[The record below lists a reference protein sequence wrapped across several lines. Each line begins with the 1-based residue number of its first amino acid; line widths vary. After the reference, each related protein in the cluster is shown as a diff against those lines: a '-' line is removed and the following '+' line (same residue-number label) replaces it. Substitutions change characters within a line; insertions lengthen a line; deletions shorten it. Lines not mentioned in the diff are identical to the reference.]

1 MDPPRDSAQPW
12 EIKWPCGQNSLSWNG
27 FYQTHQDIRSVRSSS
42 CCCYS
47 LAKSLPT
54 LCNPMGCST
63 PGFPVLHY
71 LPEFAQTHVH
81 WVDDAI
87 QPSLHIRWP
96 KYWNFSIS
104 PSNEYSGLIFFRIDW
119 LDLLAVQGTLKNLLQ
134 HHSSK
139 ASVLQCS
146 AFFIFQ
152 LSHLYITTGKTIAL
166 TIQMFVAKW
175 CLYFTVWYLVFHGFP
190 SKEQMS

>member
-1 MDPPRDSAQPW
+1 MSDSLLLHGLEHPRLPCPPLSTSLFKLMSIESVMHSNHLILCHHFLLLPSVFPSIRVFSSGSA
-12 EIKWPCGQNSLSWNG
+12 
-27 FYQTHQDIRSVRSSS
+27 
-42 CCCYS
+42 
-47 LAKSLPT
+47 
-54 LCNPMGCST
+54 LC
-63 PGFPVLHY
+63 
-71 LPEFAQTHVH
+71 
-81 WVDDAI
+81 
-87 QPSLHIRWP
+87 IRWP

-139 ASVLQCS
+139 ASVLQCL

-166 TIQMFVAKW
+166 TIQMFVAK
-175 CLYFTVWYLVFHGFP
+175 
-190 SKEQMS
+190 

>member
-1 MDPPRDSAQPW
+1 MSDSLLLHGLEHARLPCPPLSTSLFKLMSIESA
-12 EIKWPCGQNSLSWNG
+12 
-27 FYQTHQDIRSVRSSS
+27 THSNHLILCHHFLLLPSVFPSIWVFSSES
-42 CCCYS
+42 
-47 LAKSLPT
+47 A
-54 LCNPMGCST
+54 LC
-63 PGFPVLHY
+63 
-71 LPEFAQTHVH
+71 
-81 WVDDAI
+81 
-87 QPSLHIRWP
+87 IRWP

-166 TIQMFVAKW
+166 TIQMFVAK
-175 CLYFTVWYLVFHGFP
+175 
-190 SKEQMS
+190 